1 GTELRHDLGAKVII
15 SANSLALQKVARNW
29 TGDITCLAAN
39 TQGRTPSAQLALRVR
54 YQNFNK
60 PDEVELLIGVDIFF
74 EILLNE
80 KIMLGKDKPV
90 LQNTVFGWA
99 VAGNFGNNS
108 GPVDN
113 LTASI
118 NHVHLTNSIARF
130 WEIDEVNDSY
140 SLSSDDEICERH
152 FLENVSRD
160 IDGSYVVALPLK
172 PSADVNLG
180 LSLQQAKRRFLHLEA
195 RFKRNSI
202 LKKQYSDFINEYIA
216 LGHAAVTNFDHSGM
230 HYYLP
235 HHAVFKRDSDK
246 IRVVFDASAVTSTGN
261 SLNDVLYTGP
271 KLQQTDIVKMFRQIR
286 VRKEDQDLQRILW
299 REGPNETLKCLKLT
313 TVTYGTACAPY
324 LAIRCLHKLICDE
337 GSAYPLACAAL
348 RNDCYVDDLITGSET
363 LEQSVRLRDELI
375 ALFSKAN
382 MSLHKWA
389 ANDDKILKFTSLENE
404 HSEMFDITDDKSSV
418 KALGLCWNRVSDS
431 FEIRTNEII
440 IETKLTKRKILSS
453 IAKIF
458 DPLGLISPFV
468 VIAKIMMQDLWQ
480 LKISW
485 DDIITDKSILTR
497 WTQFVSD
504 ITILNDIKIPR
515 PLFLRSEI
523 CHLQLHGF
531 CDASIKAYGACIYVR
546 TVYQNQHTSV
556 NLLCSKSR
564 VAPIKHV
571 TLPRLELCSTL
582 LLVRLYNSICKIF
595 KHRVHDIFF
604 WSDSSI
610 ALTWI
615 NTSPSKLKSFV
626 GNRVSEIQK
635 CTNVT
640 WRHVPSADN
649 PADLI
654 SRGVTGVKLRDCHLW
669 WCGPQWLKSNIN
681 LWPEIFNVNETAN
694 LPEQELI
701 RNTLLCTPL
710 LNEIFT
716 KFSNFNKLQ
725 RVVAFCL
732 RFINN
737 SKISRIQRMVGP
749 LTIEELNFVSN
760 HQRMAGPLTIEEL
773 NFASNQIIRKIQL
786 ENFKTLIDKL
796 QNRVLNVS
804 IDKHLLELN
813 PFLDE
818 QNILRVGGRLEK
830 ANISYDQKFPIIL
843 PAKNHVTDLI
853 LLQEHQRLLH
863 AGVQTVLANIRL
875 RFWPINARNRIKQII
890 KNCVRCYRHD
900 NRNMQQIMGNLP
912 KERVNISR
920 PFLTT
925 GIDYAGPFTLRVS
938 KVRKAQRSKAYIAL
952 FICFCT
958 KAIHLEL
965 VTSLTTEAFMAALKR
980 FISRRGKCNT
990 IFSDNGTNFIGARHE
1005 LHQLYKLFKSDKIR
1019 SELVDAASIE
1029 GIAWKFSPPH
1039 APHFGGLWESAV
1051 KLAKHHIRRVIGSS
1065 CLTYEE
1071 FTTVLTQIEAVL
1083 NSRPIT
1089 GVYENPSEP
1098 TFLTPGHFLI
1108 GDALTAFPEP
1118 ALVDININRLS
1129 LWQNLTRLRDMFWKK
1144 WSIDY
1149 LSLLQKRYKW
1159 QLETPNI
1166 KINDVVLL
1174 KEDNLPPLNWLL
1186 GRITNVNPGTDGKVR
1201 VVTVKT
1207 KAGIYVRPITRIC
1220 PLPNG
1225 DFN

>member
-1 GTELRHDLGAKVII
+1 MCTNCLRKGHIQKRCFVRFHCKNCPKRHNTLLHSEKENEPSDTSNVDKPGTSTATASHVMHTNIDFNCTILPTVTLIIRDVNNKPLRIRALLDSGSEVSIITKNLANKLGFKLHSSNLLLSGVDGA
-15 SANSLALQKVARNW
+15 S
-29 TGDITCLAAN
+29 
-39 TQGRTPSAQLALRVR
+39 VR
-54 YQNFNK
+54 SNQNFNK

-80 KIMLGKDKPV
+80 KILLGKDKPV
-90 LQNTVFGWA
+90 LQNTVFGWV

-108 GPVDN
+108 SPVDN

-118 NHVHLTNSIARF
+118 NHVQLASSIARF
-130 WEIDEVNDSY
+130 WEIDEINDSY
-140 SLSSDDEICERH
+140 SVSSDDEICERH

-195 RFKRNSI
+195 RFKRNTI

-235 HHAVFKRDSDK
+235 HHAVFKKDSDQ

-271 KLQQTDIVKMFRQIR
+271 KLQQSIFEILIKFRCYKFVFTADIVKMFRQIR

-324 LAIRCLHKLICDE
+324 LAIRCLHKLISDE

-431 FEIRTNEII
+431 FEIRTNGII

-485 DDIITDKSILTR
+485 DDLITDKSILTR

-626 GNRVSEIQK
+626 ANRVSEIQN

-640 WRHVPSADN
+640 WRHVPSAYN

-681 LWPEIFNVNETAN
+681 FWPEIFNVNETVN

-701 RNTLLCTPL
+701 PC
-710 LNEIFT
+710 
-716 KFSNFNKLQ
+716 
-725 RVVAFCL
+725 C
-732 RFINN
+732 
-737 SKISRIQRMVGP
+737 
-749 LTIEELNFVSN
+749 
-760 HQRMAGPLTIEEL
+760 
-773 NFASNQIIRKIQL
+773 
-786 ENFKTLIDKL
+786 
-796 QNRVLNVS
+796 
-804 IDKHLLELN
+804 
-813 PFLDE
+813 
-818 QNILRVGGRLEK
+818 
-830 ANISYDQKFPIIL
+830 
-843 PAKNHVTDLI
+843 
-853 LLQEHQRLLH
+853 
-863 AGVQTVLANIRL
+863 
-875 RFWPINARNRIKQII
+875 
-890 KNCVRCYRHD
+890 
-900 NRNMQQIMGNLP
+900 
-912 KERVNISR
+912 
-920 PFLTT
+920 
-925 GIDYAGPFTLRVS
+925 
-938 KVRKAQRSKAYIAL
+938 
-952 FICFCT
+952 CF
-958 KAIHLEL
+958 
-965 VTSLTTEAFMAALKR
+965 
-980 FISRRGKCNT
+980 
-990 IFSDNGTNFIGARHE
+990 
-1005 LHQLYKLFKSDKIR
+1005 LFKI
-1019 SELVDAASIE
+1019 
-1029 GIAWKFSPPH
+1029 H
-1039 APHFGGLWESAV
+1039 
-1051 KLAKHHIRRVIGSS
+1051 
-1065 CLTYEE
+1065 
-1071 FTTVLTQIEAVL
+1071 
-1083 NSRPIT
+1083 
-1089 GVYENPSEP
+1089 
-1098 TFLTPGHFLI
+1098 
-1108 GDALTAFPEP
+1108 
-1118 ALVDININRLS
+1118 
-1129 LWQNLTRLRDMFWKK
+1129 
-1144 WSIDY
+1144 
-1149 LSLLQKRYKW
+1149 
-1159 QLETPNI
+1159 
-1166 KINDVVLL
+1166 
-1174 KEDNLPPLNWLL
+1174 
-1186 GRITNVNPGTDGKVR
+1186 
-1201 VVTVKT
+1201 
-1207 KAGIYVRPITRIC
+1207 
-1220 PLPNG
+1220 
-1225 DFN
+1225 